1 MADPIIEGG
10 IRVLAQTHSSST
22 DEEVI
27 SANSW
32 VFGMFPAGPTTE
44 TAMTAAAT
52 AVKAFYNDIAADLS
66 KHVGFIS
73 FKAYDLGEAPPRT
86 PLEIGGLTAISS
98 AASLPSEV
106 ASCLSYWNGT
116 VPRPSK
122 RGRLFIGPLKTSV
135 VDNTPNV
142 PRVSSAHRTTVT
154 SACVTHFS
162 GMSGLKWG
170 LLSQRLGVIW
180 TIESVYVDDAF
191 DIQRRRGEDP
201 TTKTIAAIS

>member
-10 IRVLAQTHSSST
+10 IRVLAQTHSSSS

-27 SANSW
+27 SANSF

-44 TAMTAAAT
+44 TAMSDAAD

-66 KHVGFIS
+66 KHVGFVS
-73 FKAYDLGEAPPRT
+73 FKAYDLGEPTPRT
-86 PLEIGGLTAISS
+86 PLEIGGLTAASS
-98 AASLPSEV
+98 GASLPSEV
-106 ASCLSYWNGT
+106 ASCLSYWNGV
-116 VPRPSK
+116 VPRPRK
-122 RGRLFIGPLKTSV
+122 RGRIFIGPLKASV
-135 VDNTPNV
+135 IDNTPNV
-142 PRVSSAHRTTVT
+142 PRVSSGHRTSVT

-170 LLSQRLGVIW
+170 LLSQTLGVIW
-180 TIESVYVDDAF
+180 TIDSVYMDDAF

-201 TTKTIAAIS
+201 STKTVAAI